1 MLEDALGYAAKGWP
15 VFPWNATERKPHT
28 ATGFYAA
35 TTNATK
41 LCQWW
46 RKWPEANVALPTGEM
61 SGIDVLDVDTHSGDG
76 FATLA
81 GLPAVPPTLTATTPR
96 AGHHHFFQHT
106 PGMRCCRLGPG
117 LEIKATGGLVILPPA
132 RGREWLDQIAIAEAP
147 AWISELAQANG
158 CASTHQERPSTAEA
172 GTKLAAFRR
181 SAPKGS
187 HEANYA
193 LRATDNAMQEISA
206 TVASDYQNDLIFDK
220 AFGLGRMVAR
230 GWITADTVEVA
241 LFHAGKACGLV
252 AETSE
257 AQVRATILSGMWR
270 GHLIPHHDL
279 KCRDCPSVGR
289 SRKGRTLTG

>member
-1 MLEDALGYAAKGWP
+1 MLEFALQYAGRGWP
-15 VFPWNATERKPHT
+15 VFPWNPHEKKPHT

-35 TTNATK
+35 TTDPAV
-41 LCQWW
+41 LCRWW
-46 RKWPEANVALPTGEM
+46 RKWPGALVALATGEA

-81 GLPAVPPTLTATTPR
+81 DLPAIPRTLTASTPR
-96 AGHHHFFQHT
+96 AGRHHFLRHT
-106 PGMRCCRLGPG
+106 PRMRCCRLGPG

-132 RGREWLDQIAIAEAP
+132 RGRQWLDQTAIAEPP
-147 AWISELAQANG
+147 AWISELAQDNG
-158 CASTHQERPSTAEA
+158 CASTRPDRPSTTEA
-172 GTKLAAFRR
+172 RRKLAAFKR

-193 LRATDNAMQEISA
+193 LCAANNAIEEIMATGAA
-206 TVASDYQNDLIFDK
+206 DYQNDLIFDK
-220 AFGLGRMVAR
+220 AFGLGRMVVR
-230 GWITADTVEVA
+230 GWITADAVEVA

-257 AQVRATILSGMWR
+257 AQVRTTILSGMWR
-270 GHLIPHHDL
+270 GHLMPHHDL